1 NLLALEAVLAPLGHR
16 LLMASSG
23 EEALRTLL
31 SEDVAV
37 ILLDVMMPGMDGFE
51 TAAQIKQRE
60 KTKDIPIVFL
70 TAISRDTSDVMQGFS
85 SGAVD
90 YVTKPFEPWLLRAK
104 VSVFIE
110 LHVKS
115 RILEDQRQRLAQR

>member
-1 NLLALEAVLAPLGHR
+1 
-16 LLMASSG
+16 
-23 EEALRTLL
+23 TLL

-115 RILEDQRQRLAQR
+115 RILEDQRQRLAQRLDEHYRNEARELRQLAE